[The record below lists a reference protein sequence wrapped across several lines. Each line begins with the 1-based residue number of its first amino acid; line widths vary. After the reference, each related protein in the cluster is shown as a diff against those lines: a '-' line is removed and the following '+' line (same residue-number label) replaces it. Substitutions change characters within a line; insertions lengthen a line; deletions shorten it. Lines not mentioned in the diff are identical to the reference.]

1 MDLSLYVPRRSTDI
15 RLAHSSWRKD
25 PSTIKKDSA
34 KKMARTILK
43 DLAKIPEAFFLCSI
57 GTVTYKLGKLK
68 GTTYMEVTMWW
79 RGAERWP
86 GLPLTMRDHSV
97 TGAGELRVTLSRLLQ
112 FLGRFPDQPL

>member
-1 MDLSLYVPRRSTDI
+1 
-15 RLAHSSWRKD
+15 
-25 PSTIKKDSA
+25 
-34 KKMARTILK
+34 MARTILK

-86 GLPLTMRDHSV
+86 GLPLTMRYHSV

-112 FLGRFPDQPL
+112 FLGRFPDQPLQIGLPHNGSSPFIKSNFGN